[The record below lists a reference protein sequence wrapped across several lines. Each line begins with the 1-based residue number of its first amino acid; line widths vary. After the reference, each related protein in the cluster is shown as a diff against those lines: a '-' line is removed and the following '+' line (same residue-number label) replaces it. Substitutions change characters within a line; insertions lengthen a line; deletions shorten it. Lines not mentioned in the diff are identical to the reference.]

1 MVHEQQTMAEFITT
15 EAIPESQQ
23 DSHQKVWD
31 AVKTVFSEAESI
43 GYWGYPLFIQVANQF
58 QAPDI
63 LIADRYLGL
72 IIIKVLAINIEQV
85 ICFNQDNLELENFNY
100 NPIEINAKYA
110 KILRAKD
117 DKISKIREKLTARSL
132 FIFPYINSEQW
143 QEKGFLGLE
152 DGSNLVFANQLGKV
166 GLRERIEKS
175 QPIIVGNGFNNDEEW
190 QSFLSLIS
198 GNYILKK
205 SLPPLDQRDGKTKLN
220 ILASAQEQIY
230 HWDVLQ
236 ESIGKSIPLGA
247 QRVRGIAGSGKTV
260 LFCQKAALM
269 HLKHPEWD
277 IAFVFFTRSL
287 YDQIIDLI
295 SRWIDCFTDGQVRY
309 NPDTSKLKV
318 LHAWGAKER
327 DGFYSYVCKAHNIK
341 PATVKNSKEN
351 DAPRRLASLC
361 KQLLGKTEIK
371 PLFDAILI
379 DEGQDLVTDGDLKFE
394 DKQAI
399 YWLAY
404 QSLKPV
410 DLTLPEQRRL
420 IWAFDEAQS
429 LSSLVIP
436 ETKEILGENL
446 SNLLGGESGGIYP
459 GGIRKAYDMRCC
471 YRTPG
476 NILTI
481 AYALGMGL
489 LRQEGFV
496 KQGRMRKTDLESIGF
511 EIEGDF
517 RTTNTPITITRPKSY
532 SPNPIPDLWGE
543 SVLNFTTYNSRQ
555 EELTALVNKLNS
567 SLSTDR
573 LKPSRDI
580 LIIALGE
587 TSPPSFSA
595 NKLQTEIANFLLEQG
610 VNIFIPSAL
619 QPNQVNPKYPQS
631 NPDLF
636 WDDRSRGITI
646 STIDR
651 AKGNEADLVYV
662 VGLDNIAKNEHNFSL
677 RNQLFVALTRSRG
690 WVELSGVVGDYPFY
704 DEVQQV
710 INSGNRITFT
720 IKKKVES
727 EEG

>member
-1 MVHEQQTMAEFITT
+1 MIEETMAEFITI
-15 EAIPESQQ
+15 EAIPQSQQ
-23 DSHQKVWD
+23 DSSQKVWD
-31 AVKTVFSEAESI
+31 AVKTVFSEGESI
-43 GYWGYPLFIQVANQF
+43 GYWGYPLFIKVANQF
-58 QAPDI
+58 QGPDI

-72 IIIKVLAINIEQV
+72 IIVNVLAINIEQV
-85 ICFNQDNLELENFNY
+85 ISYNQGNLELQNFTY
-100 NPIEINAKYA
+100 NPIEITQKYA
-110 KILRAKD
+110 QILRAKGD
-117 DKISKIREKLTARSL
+117 KLNKIRDKITARSL
-132 FIFPYINSEQW
+132 LIFPYINSEQW
-143 QEKGFLGLE
+143 QAKRFLGLD

-166 GLRERIEKS
+166 GLRERIERS

-220 ILASAQEQIY
+220 ILATAQEQIY

-295 SRWIDCFTDGQVRY
+295 SQWIDCFTDGQIRY
-309 NPDTSKLKV
+309 NPHTSRLKV

-327 DGFYSYVCKAHNIK
+327 DGFYRYVCREHNIK
-341 PATVKNSKEN
+341 PGTVKNSQEN
-351 DAPRRLASLC
+351 DGPRRLASLC
-361 KQLLGKTEIK
+361 KQLLEKAEIK
-371 PLFDAILI
+371 PLFDSILI
-379 DEGQDLVTDGDLKFE
+379 DEGQDLVTDEDLKFE

-410 DLTLPEQRRL
+410 DPTLPEQRRL

-429 LSSLVIP
+429 LSSLVVP

-446 SNLLGGESGGIYP
+446 SNLIGGESGGIYP

-476 NILTI
+476 SILTI
-481 AYALGMGL
+481 AYALGVGL
-489 LRQEGFV
+489 LRQDGFI
-496 KQGRMRKTDLESIGF
+496 KQGRMRKTDFESIGF
-511 EIEGDF
+511 EVEGDF

-532 SPNPIPDLWGE
+532 SPNPIPELWGD
-543 SVLNFTTYNSRQ
+543 SVFNFTTYNSRQ
-555 EELTALVNKLNS
+555 EELTALVDKLNS
-567 SLSTDR
+567 TLSTDR
-573 LKPSRDI
+573 LKPCRDI

-587 TSPPSFSA
+587 TSAPSFTA
-595 NKLQTEIANFLLEQG
+595 NKLQTEIANFLLEHG

-636 WDDRSRGITI
+636 WDYTGRGITI

-651 AKGNEADLVYV
+651 AKGNEADLVYL

-690 WVELSGVVGDYPFY
+690 WVELSGVRGDYPFY
-704 DEVQQV
+704 TEIQQV
-710 INSGNRITFT
+710 INSGDRITFT
-720 IKKKVES
+720 IKSKAQS